1 VRQGCSGLV
10 RGLRSFDLFRLPFE
24 VLRGLV
30 LRTLLRLSRRAFL
43 RKEACP
49 KRAPIISCCF
59 WFFSRQ
65 DWLVHTQATKS
76 ESHASDE
83 IAFPGG
89 EALNKKYPITYSGVG
104 RFRAAEISRPR
115 LSYFRGSYFRPPCP
129 LRGIKAHYD

>member
-1 VRQGCSGLV
+1 VRQGCSDQV
-10 RGLRSFDLFRLPFE
+10 RRLRSFDLFRLPFG
-24 VLRGLV
+24 VLRGFV

-43 RKEACP
+43 RKEAYP
-49 KRAPIISCCF
+49 KRAPAIPNCF
-59 WFFSRQ
+59 WVFSRQ
-65 DWLVHTQATKS
+65 DWLVHTQATNS

-89 EALNKKYPITYSGVG
+89 EARNKTYSITYSGVG
-104 RFRAAEISRPR
+104 RFRAAKISRPR